1 MKKKGTIVANSLDD
15 VKRQISGLDA
25 SEKAEILRLLVAD
38 LDGEADESV
47 EELWLREAQLR
58 YAELQS
64 ETVNTI
70 PATEV
75 FDRARKKLR
84 G

>member
-1 MKKKGTIVANSLDD
+1 MANSLDD